1 MASTAPLLH
10 PFGKHPL
17 LLILLLAGSQP
28 ALSARPGGVFQSGE
42 FSPRLVSDYFT
53 GLESN
58 PGKGMPTDL
67 AAKKL
72 GCDRNKEKPEKTYK
86 FVAGDLNG
94 DGKPDLISL
103 GKDGEK
109 VWIYLNGGT
118 IGSPR
123 FDATLPHQDMNNG
136 MSWVYKPYAFQLP
149 NFDTNTP
156 GYQNN
161 DPGSDPNGFEN
172 TGKDIIVGDLNGDGR
187 NDILISG
194 RWTFWY
200 YENTGNVIKDIGGT
214 PRLEPQFTKKPI
226 SSALKFNF
234 AFCSLTG
241 CSGASCRVVDSDDE
255 ACLNEGGT
263 DMAAQCDFPKCNHAD
278 GMVYPRP
285 RIVDFNGDGVNDLV
299 FSGVASHGHHQYE
312 GRAVVL
318 WFKNGGTKTNPD
330 FSAGHLS
337 SVNSPRVFKWSTAAV
352 PTFGDDGEVG
362 CAADD
367 GSTAGGYCHTKWGK
381 HLSLDF
387 ADLSSDGLP
396 DMIVSADFGID
407 AIVLLQADGT
417 LDTSGPKG
425 PPAQL
430 FFLLNVGTS
439 DSWKFELVGSSRTS
453 DEMPNGN
460 PLRSIKP
467 DSHLQLTLHDMNG
480 DGIPEVV
487 VSENPKLYK
496 P

>member
-67 AAKKL
+67 ATKKL
-72 GCDRNKEKPEKTYK
+72 GCARNKEKPEKTYK

-123 FDATLPHQDMNNG
+123 FDAILPKEHAILPISDI
-136 MSWVYKPYAFQLP
+136 SPYVFQLP
-149 NFDTNTP
+149 NFDEFTA
-156 GYQNN
+156 GYQDNS
-161 DPGSDPNGFEN
+161 DISDPNGFEN

-234 AFCSLTG
+234 AFCPIG
-241 CSGASCRVVDSDDE
+241 NDVDGNPYRVLDTED
-255 ACLNEGGT
+255 AYCLNEAST
-263 DMAAQCDFPKCNHAD
+263 DIATYCDYPRCNHAD

-367 GSTAGGYCHTKWGK
+367 GNQNCHTKWGK

-407 AIVLLQADGT
+407 AELLDVNTGMI
-417 LDTSGPKG
+417 DSDNKG

-487 VSENPKLYK
+487 VSEIPKLYK